1 MSVSASH
8 MRICLL
14 SSDYAIGAAGGGGG
28 IETYVRMM
36 ARGLAD
42 AGHDVHVIASTT
54 RGRCY
59 FKDGR
64 VHVHGIQ
71 VDDDWRGEMPE
82 LGEARATLSFAW
94 HARRK
99 VRSLMASGG
108 PFDIVEAPEYKG
120 QGLYLADD
128 PDVRLVV
135 KCHAH
140 LLLCLALNGID
151 LTPGTALVADLENET
166 LRKARAIHA
175 NSKALASRCASDYG
189 LPLERFTR
197 IPYGIDTAVFRPT
210 PTRLRSRLGLD
221 DARILLFVGRMEER
235 KGISTLVRAFADVA
249 RALPDVVLLLAG
261 PDVVGPPAHASNV
274 AWMCE
279 QWEALGVSSDRFL
292 FLGTVANDALPGIY
306 SCADVMVAPSPF
318 EAFGLVYLE
327 AMACGCPPV
336 ACGTGGA
343 AELIEDGETGVLV
356 PAVDAP
362 ALAHSLIELLNAR
375 ERRSAMAIG
384 GRALVEREY
393 TVEHMVSR
401 TVEFYEEALA

>member
-1 MSVSASH
+1 

-14 SSDYAIGAAGGGGG
+14 SSDYAIGAAGAGGG
-28 IETYVRMM
+28 IETYVKVM

-54 RGRCY
+54 RGPRH
-59 FKDGR
+59 FSDGR

-71 VDDDWRGEMPE
+71 VRDDWHGETPE

-94 HARRK
+94 NARRK
-99 VRSLMASGG
+99 VRFLMATGG

-128 PDVRLVV
+128 PDVHLVV

-140 LLLCLALNGID
+140 MLLCLALNGID

-175 NSKALASRCASDYG
+175 NSHALASRCAADYG

-197 IPYGIDTAVFRPT
+197 IPCGIDTATFRAT
-210 PTRLRSRLGLD
+210 PTRLRARLGLER
-221 DARILLFVGRMEER
+221 ARILLFVGRMEER

-249 RALPDVVLLLAG
+249 RALPDVVLVLAG

-292 FLGTVANDALPGIY
+292 FLGTVANEALPGIY

-336 ACGTGGA
+336 ACRSGGA
-343 AELIEDGETGVLV
+343 AELIQDGETGVLV
-356 PAVDAP
+356 PAENAS
-362 ALAHSLIELLNAR
+362 ALADSLIELLNAP
-375 ERRSAMAIG
+375 ERRRAMAVN

-393 TVEHMVSR
+393 TVDHMVTR
-401 TVEFYEEALA
+401 TVQFYEEALA